1 MLSKSTAYQSVDSR
15 YFALRVERDGVE
27 LEQGSQV
34 DDLRTLILLDEE
46 LAQSDRYMEVVESM
60 GL

>member
-1 MLSKSTAYQSVDSR
+1 MLSKSTAYQSVDAW

-46 LAQSDRYMEVVESM
+46 LAQSDRYMEVVD
-60 GL
+60 